1 MIPIYGG
8 DVLKRSRQREA
19 ILTFLKGRT
28 DHPTADVI
36 YQHLKEE
43 IPGLSPGTVYR
54 NLALLS
60 AAGEIARVS
69 VGDTAEHYDGNP
81 APHYHFF
88 CSSCGALEDVHM
100 PVLADLNIL
109 AGQFFPGNIAGH
121 SVYFHGTCQHCKEV
135 TENNLQKV
143 QISS

>member
-1 MIPIYGG
+1 MPVKTIKY
-8 DVLKRSRQREA
+8 SRQREA
-19 ILTFLKGRT
+19 ISEFLMTRK
-28 DHPTADVI
+28 DHPTAEVV
-36 YQHLKEE
+36 YEE
-43 IPGLSPGTVYR
+43 VRKQYPHISLGTVYR